1 MAAASLCMLS
11 ACDVDLTSAPQ
22 RSLDNY
28 TMAAMAHQNGDDDT
42 AIANLNVAIKEN
54 PELAQAHVLLGD
66 IYRSRTDYTKA
77 AEQYETAV
85 KLNPEEFTSR
95 YELALSYQLLNRLQ
109 DAVGSYLRALN
120 LKPKDLNATMNL
132 GLVYLALNQKDVAET
147 CMRNAVAID
156 PQSALAY
163 CNLGV
168 VLDGRSD
175 YPGAELEYRRA
186 MELDDKNPVIL
197 MNLAD
202 NLIHQDRDEAVGV
215 MQLAIK
221 LSDTTAARKRYGD
234 ALVLGRRD
242 DDAYRQYQEAL
253 RRNPSYWQA
262 MNQAGMIQIR
272 KYIAGA
278 TLNESQRLQAV
289 DFWQKSL
296 GLRPDQPAVQ
306 ALVAKWW
313 QGGKVTIGE

>member
-1 MAAASLCMLS
+1 
-11 ACDVDLTSAPQ
+11 
-22 RSLDNY
+22 
-28 TMAAMAHQNGDDDT
+28 
-42 AIANLNVAIKEN
+42 
-54 PELAQAHVLLGD
+54 VLLGD
-66 IYRSRTDYTKA
+66 IYRSRADYTKA
-77 AEQYETAV
+77 ADHYESAV

-109 DAVGSYLRALN
+109 DAAAGYLRALD
-120 LKPKDLNATMNL
+120 LKPKDLNSTMNL
-132 GLVYLALNQKDVAET
+132 ALVYLALNQSDDALKFMQD
-147 CMRNAVAID
+147 AVAID
-156 PQSALAY
+156 PQSALAH

-168 VLDGRSD
+168 VLDSRGDLSR
-175 YPGAELEYRRA
+175 AELEYRRS
-186 MELDDKNPVIL
+186 MELDDQNPATL

-202 NLIHQDRDEAVGV
+202 NLIHQDRGTEAVGV

-221 LSDTTAARKRYGD
+221 IADTTAARKRYGD
-234 ALVLGRRD
+234 ALVLAGRD
-242 DDAYRQYQEAL
+242 DDAFRQYQEAL

-262 MNQAGMIQIR
+262 LNQAGMIQIR

-296 GLRPDQPAVQ
+296 GLRPDQPAIQ